1 MSLGKK
7 DIIINISS
15 KAHISRVI
23 SAQLV
28 KSFFN
33 KVKLNSSGNI
43 VKIANFGTFYKR
55 VTPERVGRNP
65 KTKQEFLIPK
75 RAKLFFKTSA
85 NIRHI
90 LN

>member
-23 SAQLV
+23 SARIV
-28 KSFFN
+28 HSFFN
-33 KVKLNSSGNI
+33 ILKQNSSFNTI
-43 VKIANFGTFYKR
+43 KIANFGSFYKR
-55 VTPERVGRNP
+55 FTPERVGRNP

-75 RAKLFFKTSA
+75 RSKLFFKTSDKE
-85 NIRHI
+85 RHI

>member
-7 DIIINISS
+7 DIVINISS

-33 KVKLNSSGNI
+33 ILKSSSSGNT

-55 VTPERVGRNP
+55 ITPERIGRNP
-65 KTKQEFLIPK
+65 KTKEEYTIKARKRISFKASRNLIK
-75 RAKLFFKTSA
+75 
-85 NIRHI
+85 I

>member
-7 DIIINISS
+7 DIVINISS

-33 KVKLNSSGNI
+33 ILKSSSSGNT

-55 VTPERVGRNP
+55 ITPERVGRNP
-65 KTKQEFLIPK
+65 KTKQEFLISK
-75 RAKLFFKTSA
+75 RPKLFLKP
-85 NIRHI
+85 
-90 LN
+90 LLG